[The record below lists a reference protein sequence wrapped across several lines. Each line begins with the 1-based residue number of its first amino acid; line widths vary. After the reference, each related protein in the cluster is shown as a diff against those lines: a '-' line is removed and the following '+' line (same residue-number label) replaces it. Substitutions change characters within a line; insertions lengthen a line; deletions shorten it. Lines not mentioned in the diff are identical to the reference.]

1 MHTHMNESAHIY
13 THTNISLS
21 KLTADKWINTT
32 KRIQGVNK
40 CGGMG
45 VVLGEQAQGEGGDWV
60 VAPRTVQLHKQL
72 TALLECVD
80 QSHLEGLECMY
91 WYNQGI

>member
-1 MHTHMNESAHIY
+1 M
-13 THTNISLS
+13 
-21 KLTADKWINTT
+21 
-32 KRIQGVNK
+32 NK

-45 VVLGEQAQGEGGDWV
+45 VVLSEQAQGEGGDWV

-80 QSHLEGLECMY
+80 QSHFEGLECMY
-91 WYNQGI
+91 STGTVYYSTGAVLYNI